1 MLTKQGIKMTQQQSN
16 VITIDGK
23 EYKEADLNQEQ
34 TYCIRQIR
42 SLQNKCESL
51 RFELDS
57 SQMALQFATSKLI
70 SSLTTKETEDVQVQ
84 NAVAN

>member
-1 MLTKQGIKMTQQQSN
+1 MTQESK
-16 VITIDGK
+16 VIYIDGK
-23 EYKEADLNQEQ
+23 EYKESDLNQEQ

-70 SSLTTKETEDVQVQ
+70 SSLTTSEDDDVKI
-84 NAVAN
+84 AN

>member
-1 MLTKQGIKMTQQQSN
+1 MLIKQGASMTQESK
-16 VITIDGK
+16 VINIDGK
-23 EYKEADLNQEQ
+23 EYKESDLNQEQ

-57 SQMALQFATSKLI
+57 SQMALQFATTKLI
-70 SSLTTKETEDVQVQ
+70 SSLTTSEAEDVALE
-84 NAVAN
+84 NAIAN

>member
-1 MLTKQGIKMTQQQSN
+1 MTEQESK
-16 VITIDGK
+16 VINIDGK
-23 EYKEADLNQEQ
+23 EYKESDLNQEQ

-70 SSLTTKETEDVQVQ
+70 SSLTTSEDDDVKI
-84 NAVAN
+84 AN

>member
-1 MLTKQGIKMTQQQSN
+1 MTQQQSN

-23 EYKEADLNQEQ
+23 EYKETDLNQEQ

-70 SSLTTKETEDVQVQ
+70 SSLTTKENDDVKIE

>member
-1 MLTKQGIKMTQQQSN
+1 MLIKQGASMTQQQSN

-84 NAVAN
+84 NAVAQ

>member
-1 MLTKQGIKMTQQQSN
+1 MTQESK
-16 VITIDGK
+16 VINIDGK

-51 RFELDS
+51 
-57 SQMALQFATSKLI
+57 
-70 SSLTTKETEDVQVQ
+70 
-84 NAVAN
+84 

>member
-1 MLTKQGIKMTQQQSN
+1 MTEQQSN

-70 SSLTTKETEDVQVQ
+70 SSLTTKETEDVLVQ

>member
-1 MLTKQGIKMTQQQSN
+1 MLIKQGAKMTQQQSN

-70 SSLTTKETEDVQVQ
+70 SSLTTKETEDVQLK
-84 NAVAN
+84 NAVAQ

>member
-1 MLTKQGIKMTQQQSN
+1 MTQESK
-16 VITIDGK
+16 VINIDGK
-23 EYKEADLNQEQ
+23 EYKESDLNQEQ

-57 SQMALQFATSKLI
+57 SQMALQFDTSKLI
-70 SSLTTKETEDVQVQ
+70 SSLTTSEDDDVKI
-84 NAVAN
+84 AN

>member
-1 MLTKQGIKMTQQQSN
+1 MTQQQSN

-57 SQMALQFATSKLI
+57 SQMALQFAKTKLI
-70 SSLTTKETEDVQVQ
+70 SSLTTKETEDVQLK
-84 NAVAN
+84 NAVAQ

>member
-1 MLTKQGIKMTQQQSN
+1 MTEQQSK
-16 VITIDGK
+16 VINIDGK
-23 EYKEADLNQEQ
+23 EYKESDLNQEQ

-70 SSLTTKETEDVQVQ
+70 SSLTTSEKDDVKI
-84 NAVAN
+84 AN

>member
-1 MLTKQGIKMTQQQSN
+1 MTQESK
-16 VITIDGK
+16 VINIDGK
-23 EYKEADLNQEQ
+23 EYKEADLNKEQ

-70 SSLTTKETEDVQVQ
+70 SSLTTSEDDDVKI
-84 NAVAN
+84 AN

>member
-1 MLTKQGIKMTQQQSN
+1 MQIKQGVKMTEQQSN

-23 EYKEADLNQEQ
+23 DYKESDLNREQ

>member
-1 MLTKQGIKMTQQQSN
+1 MTQQESN

-23 EYKEADLNQEQ
+23 EYKESDLNQEQ

-70 SSLTTKETEDVQVQ
+70 SSLTTSDDVKI
-84 NAVAN
+84 AN

>member
-1 MLTKQGIKMTQQQSN
+1 MTQEQSK
-16 VITIDGK
+16 VINIDGK
-23 EYKEADLNQEQ
+23 DYKESDLNQEQ

-70 SSLTTKETEDVQVQ
+70 SSLTTSEKDDVKI
-84 NAVAN
+84 AN

>member
-1 MLTKQGIKMTQQQSN
+1 MTEQQSN

-84 NAVAN
+84 NAVAQ

>member
-1 MLTKQGIKMTQQQSN
+1 MTQQESK
-16 VITIDGK
+16 VINIDGK
-23 EYKEADLNQEQ
+23 EYKESDLNQEQ

-70 SSLTTKETEDVQVQ
+70 SSLTTKENDDVKIE
-84 NAVAN
+84 NAIAN

>member
-1 MLTKQGIKMTQQQSN
+1 MTQESK
-16 VITIDGK
+16 VINIDGK
-23 EYKEADLNQEQ
+23 EYKESDLNQEQ

-57 SQMALQFATSKLI
+57 SQMALQFATTKLI
-70 SSLTTKETEDVQVQ
+70 SSLTTSEAEDVALE
-84 NAVAN
+84 NAIAN

>member
-1 MLTKQGIKMTQQQSN
+1 MTNN

-23 EYKEADLNQEQ
+23 EYKESDLNQEQ
-34 TYCIRQIR
+34 TQCIRHIR
-42 SLQNKCESL
+42 NLQNKTESM
-51 RFELDS
+51 RFELDQA
-57 SQMALQFATSKLI
+57 QMALQFATSKLI

>member
-1 MLTKQGIKMTQQQSN
+1 MTQQQQSN

-23 EYKEADLNQEQ
+23 EYKETDLNQEQ

-70 SSLTTKETEDVQVQ
+70 SSLTTKENDDVKIE

>member
-1 MLTKQGIKMTQQQSN
+1 MTQQQSN

-70 SSLTTKETEDVQVQ
+70 SSLTTSDDVKI
-84 NAVAN
+84 AN

>member
-1 MLTKQGIKMTQQQSN
+1 MTQQQSN

-70 SSLTTKETEDVQVQ
+70 SSLTASEDDDVKI
-84 NAVAN
+84 AN

>member
-1 MLTKQGIKMTQQQSN
+1 MTQQQQSN

-23 EYKEADLNQEQ
+23 EYKETDLNQEQ

-70 SSLTTKETEDVQVQ
+70 SSLTTKENDDVKIENV
-84 NAVAN
+84 VAN